1 MRKRIIILLTG
12 VGIAL
17 AGCMEE
23 KVDNNFLPEEISF
36 QVVQAPSARGDM
48 TGKTEYPKSLPFGAY
63 AYFLPAGSTWDADK
77 VSAEVYINDA
87 EISYDNTNANWHA
100 ATTYYWPK
108 QGSLTFFA
116 YSPKTIA
123 SHAGFSYDKEGITL
137 NGWDINAN
145 PNVDFMVADIAK
157 NKRGNEDNYAYNGV
171 PTLFRHKLA
180 RVSVKAKLDD
190 AYENKTINLTSVELT
205 NIKTKGNYVNNNW
218 TRQGAPE
225 NIQVYNDASG
235 LLLNKDAA
243 IEIGTQKRIVM
254 PQALAQDAYFK
265 IKYNLTTTIAGGG
278 TDTQLIE
285 KDILIKNVTPAWYTN
300 NDITYTL
307 IISLGTN
314 YIEFDTSVTDWVG
327 YGNMDLTI
335 E

>member
-1 MRKRIIILLTG
+1 MRKRINILLTG
-12 VGIAL
+12 VSIAL
-17 AGCMEE
+17 AGCVEE
-23 KVDNNFLPEEISF
+23 KVDNNLLPEEISF
-36 QVVQAPSARGDM
+36 QVVRAPSARGDM
-48 TGKTEYPKSLPFGAY
+48 TGKTEYPKDLPFGAY

-77 VSAEVYINDA
+77 ASAEVYINDV
-87 EISYDNTNANWHA
+87 EISYDATNANWHA

-190 AYENKTINLTSVELT
+190 MYENKTINLTSVELT
-205 NIKTKGNYVNNNW
+205 NIKTTGNYVNNNW
-218 TRQGAPE
+218 TGQGAPE

-235 LLLNKDAA
+235 RLLNKDSV
-243 IEIGTQKRIVM
+243 IGIGTQKRIVM

-265 IKYNLTTTIAGGG
+265 IKYDLITTTAGGG

-285 KDILIKNVTPAWYTN
+285 KDILIKNVTPAWYMN

-327 YGNMDLTI
+327 YGNTDLTI